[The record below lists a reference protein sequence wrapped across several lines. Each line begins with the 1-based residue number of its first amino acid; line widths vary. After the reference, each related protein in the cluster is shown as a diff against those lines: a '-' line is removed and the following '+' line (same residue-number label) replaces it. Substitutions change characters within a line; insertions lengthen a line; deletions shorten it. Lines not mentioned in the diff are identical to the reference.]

1 MDALAVAKI
10 LGGLF
15 AAWAAGWTVGV
26 SVSWVRK
33 LRNVA

>member
-1 MDALAVAKI
+1 MNALAVAQI

-15 AAWAAGWTVGV
+15 AAWAAGWSIGV
-26 SVSWVRK
+26 SVAWVRK